1 MIDPS
6 MTLEQIEQQM
16 AALQAAAD
24 ARRQAEKAEVISAV
38 RELCATHKLQV
49 RDIFPPKAKAA
60 STVAAKYRDPQN
72 AENTWTGRGKMPRWL
87 AAYVAQGYGVDDFLI
102 AAHSAAAPAEAAAAE
117 PEDEDEEYAA
127 L

>member
-1 MIDPS
+1 MIDPN

-24 ARRQAEKAEVISAV
+24 ARRQAEKAEVITAV

-87 AAYVAQGYGVDDFLI
+87 AAYVAQGYGVDSFLI
-102 AAHSAAAPAEAAAAE
+102 VAPSAPADPEAADE
-117 PEDEDEEYAA
+117 TEDDEEYVA

>member
-1 MIDPS
+1 MIDPN

-24 ARRQAEKAEVISAV
+24 ARRQAEKAEVITAV

-87 AAYVAQGYGVDDFLI
+87 AAYVAQGYGVDSFLI
-102 AAHSAAAPAEAAAAE
+102 AAPSAPADPEAADE
-117 PEDEDEEYAA
+117 IEDDAEYAA